1 MNTLIRSIADQKFF
15 HREVG
20 LKNKAFCI
28 YSSVLLLSP
37 FYLKKMFLNSKKNIS
52 TAISTVEYFCF
63 IKKEQQ
69 EQTWNLY
76 NDT

>member
-37 FYLKKMFLNSKKNIS
+37 FYLKKNVPEF
-52 TAISTVEYFCF
+52 
-63 IKKEQQ
+63 
-69 EQTWNLY
+69 
-76 NDT
+76 